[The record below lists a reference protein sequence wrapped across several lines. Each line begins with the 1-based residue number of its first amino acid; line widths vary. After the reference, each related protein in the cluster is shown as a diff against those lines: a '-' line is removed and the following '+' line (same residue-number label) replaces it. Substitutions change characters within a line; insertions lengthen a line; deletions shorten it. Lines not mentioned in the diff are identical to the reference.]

1 MSKVIAPT
9 SIDAELEQLLREIDS
24 GTAQLPEFQRG
35 WIWDDT
41 RIRAI
46 IASISQGYPMGVIMR
61 LAYGSASAR
70 FKYRPVEGAE
80 DNETVPAFL
89 ILDGQQRLTSIYCAA
104 YSDNPVVIH
113 VDKDKFIKRFYYLDI
128 NGCLNVNTD
137 RIDAVISVPES
148 RKFRAGQD
156 RSIQI
161 DLSSR
166 ELEYQHE
173 MFPLNIIFDSNARED
188 WADGYKEFHG
198 NTSEC
203 KNKYKRFR
211 SEVLDTITGYKLPV
225 ITLDK
230 DTPKEAVCKVFEN
243 VNKGGVTL
251 TVFELVTASF
261 AADDFNL
268 REDWEKCRDIITG
281 ADSTQ
286 KTDLMDDVDN
296 VSFLTAI
303 TLYSSFMDS
312 GVPTA
317 CKKEDVLNLSLDAYK
332 NNREAVLDGY
342 EMARKFLFS
351 QCVFRKKDLPYS
363 PQLTILA
370 AICAVIGKGDFHK
383 PKVQSIL
390 TRWFWCGVLGEMYGN
405 MTYSL
410 YVNDIE
416 DVAAA
421 LSGKPSQN
429 RTINKA
435 FFSATRLMS
444 LKTKLSAAYRGIMAL
459 LYREGCRDFISGTI
473 MDVVKSMDETPDVHH
488 IFPKSYCKGKYSLEK
503 CDSIIN
509 KTPLLAASN
518 RSIGK
523 DAPSVYSARIMQSAS
538 IDSAEFRKRIES
550 NLIDYESFIADDFNA
565 YFIDRAKKLLRLI
578 EQVMGKP
585 VTDKDSQQTIELY
598 GASLA

>member
-148 RKFRAGQD
+148 RKFRVGQD

-261 AADDFNL
+261 AAEDFNL
-268 REDWEKCRDIITG
+268 RADWEQCRDIIRG
-281 ADSTQ
+281 KNSQ
-286 KTDLMDDVDN
+286 VNTDIMNNVDE
-296 VSFLTAI
+296 VAFLTAI
-303 TLYSSFMDS
+303 TLYSSYIKPNAKTS
-312 GVPTA
+312 CT
-317 CKKEDVLNLSLDAYK
+317 KKDVLNLSLADYK
-332 NNREAVLDGY
+332 ANRDSILEGY
-342 EMARKFLFS
+342 KTARSFLLS
-351 QCVFRKKDLPYS
+351 QCVFRQRDLPYS
-363 PQLTILA
+363 AQITPLAVICA
-370 AICAVIGKGDFHK
+370 AIGKAKFSK
-383 PKVQSIL
+383 PEVKAIL
-390 TRWFWCGVLGEMYGN
+390 TRWFWCGVFGEMYGGS
-405 MTYSL
+405 TDTR
-410 YVNDIE
+410 YVYDVE
-416 DVAAA
+416 DVTAEI
-421 LSGKPSQN
+421 SGTRTLN
-429 RTINKA
+429 RTVNEA
-435 FFSATRLMS
+435 FFQDSRLLSMQTRN
-444 LKTKLSAAYRGIMAL
+444 SAAYKGIMA
-459 LYREGCRDFISGTI
+459 
-473 MDVVKSMDETPDVHH
+473 
-488 IFPKSYCKGKYSLEK
+488 
-503 CDSIIN
+503 
-509 KTPLLAASN
+509 
-518 RSIGK
+518 
-523 DAPSVYSARIMQSAS
+523 
-538 IDSAEFRKRIES
+538 
-550 NLIDYESFIADDFNA
+550 
-565 YFIDRAKKLLRLI
+565 
-578 EQVMGKP
+578 
-585 VTDKDSQQTIELY
+585 
-598 GASLA
+598 